1 MATQQTFTIFLVDD
15 DPFFLALLNKQL
27 VNSGYNKIRTFSNG
41 ADCLNA
47 LNEKPDVI
55 FLDHNMDTLS
65 GYEVLKKIK
74 RYDPDIFVVMVSGQE
89 DIKTA
94 VDSLKH
100 GAFDYILKSDNEME
114 KIVTVLDKVA
124 HLQELKAKKKPGI
137 LKSIF
142 SIV

>member
-1 MATQQTFTIFLVDD
+1 MTTQYSFNIFLVDD
-15 DPFFLALLNKQL
+15 DPFYIELLKQRLLTKGFERISTFL
-27 VNSGYNKIRTFSNG
+27 NG
-41 ADCLNA
+41 VDCLNS
-47 LNEKPDVI
+47 LSSKPDVI
-55 FLDHNMDTLS
+55 FLDHNMDTFS

-74 RYDPDIFVVMVSGQE
+74 RYDPNIFVVMVSAQE

-100 GAFDYILKSDNEME
+100 GAFDYILKSEDDEQ
-114 KIVTVLDKVA
+114 KISDVLSKIEQIKE
-124 HLQELKAKKKPGI
+124 LQARKKPGL